1 MIKQKLSNLFKLRM
15 YDLNDVMEYCI
26 ENDIKVITNDLQESP
41 CCEHEVQ
48 ELYIVWKN
56 LLTYKPY
63 DKYSK

>member
-15 YDLNDVMEYCI
+15 YDLNDVIQYCI
-26 ENDIKVITNDLQESP
+26 ENDIKTITNDLQESP
-41 CCEHEVQ
+41 CCEHEVRD
-48 ELYIVWKN
+48 LSIVWKN